1 MPGRAS
7 GFKTPAAEAEYR
19 RWYDEAVASSPVPV
33 IESDVETSFG
43 TTHVLT
49 AGDPSKPPLV
59 ALHGM
64 SMSSTMWLPLLPTL
78 TAKHHVRMLDA
89 VGDLNKTVST
99 TVMSSPAHVVAW
111 LDEALDGLELERA
124 AFVALSLGT
133 WMATH
138 YAMARED
145 RVERV
150 ALLAPAGIVSPQHA
164 KWILESL
171 ATLKVRPTEAKTE
184 RALDGYVMEA
194 SRTRLR
200 TDPWLP
206 VARQFIVGMPTFRR
220 NWREPRP
227 VKCNLQRLAMRR
239 IPLLALIPRNETL
252 HDGPTM
258 AKRFRDQLPH
268 AQVELVDDA
277 NHIIVIDQPDVVD
290 AHLRQFL
297 GAP

>member
-59 ALHGM
+59 ALHGL
-64 SMSSTMWLPLLPTL
+64 SISSTMWLPLLPAL
-78 TAKHHVRMLDA
+78 TAAHHVRMLDA

-99 TVMSSPAHVVAW
+99 TVMSSPARVVAW
-111 LDEALDGLELERA
+111 LQEVLDTLRIERA
-124 AFVALSLGT
+124 AFVALSIGT

-138 YAMARED
+138 YAMASPD
-145 RVERV
+145 RVERM
-150 ALLAPAGIVSPQHA
+150 ALLAPAGIVSPQHTR
-164 KWILESL
+164 WILESV
-171 ATLKVRPTEAKTE
+171 AKLKVRPTEVKTE
-184 RALDGYVMEA
+184 RALDTYVMEA

-200 TDPWLP
+200 TDPWRS
-206 VARQFIVGMPTFRR
+206 VAQQFIVGMPTFRR

-227 VKCNLQRLAMRR
+227 VKCNLQSLAMSR

-258 AKRFRDQLPH
+258 AKRFREQLPH
-268 AQVELVDDA
+268 AEVELIDDA
-277 NHIIVIDQPDVVD
+277 NHIVVIDQPDVVD
-290 AHLRQFL
+290 ARLRQFL
-297 GAP
+297 GTP